1 LWCWGCS
8 TTYPTAPGGIGT
20 AESDQTSE
28 GIAGKGLSSDAAPQ
42 VVTALSGLQVEGRP
56 GETVVVLA
64 GNGVFRDYLF
74 SRLSDTR
81 FTLDLGDIS
90 GTSGLPVLP
99 PPSHGLE
106 LAYVDPGSKGAPGKG
121 VRLKGATNSPIEN
134 YVVNTAGNNLAITL
148 YTGSAAGLPPA
159 AGGPP
164 VKAASR
170 KKALEAP
177 PTAMT
182 DDSMVEPAP
191 VRTRKARPGP
201 ERQGGEEPLK
211 KQYSGKPISLDLL
224 DADLRNVL
232 RLIADVTG
240 SNIVIEPDVAGKVT
254 LKVEQVPWDQVLDM
268 VLAMNG
274 MGMERSGNV
283 IRVARVAKLRDE
295 VNQQADDIRA
305 KQELLETVKD
315 FGDITTEYLTVNY
328 AQPVEIAAKINE
340 VKSDKGKISIDERTN
355 LIIYSDYP
363 ARVATA
369 RKLIARLDKATPQVM
384 IEARLVTMTD
394 DTRKALG
401 IRWNLNLN
409 DKDPLVREFEVD
421 LLSNLGTLLD
431 FNVAQIVGQT
441 LVSLDFNLAAL
452 ESQNRSKIIAAPKVM
467 TMNNVKAVISQGNQ
481 IPYLQQSAADVGVV
495 STVFKDAIVELQ
507 VTPHITPDG
516 KVRLEIEAKQDEPNP
531 TIVGGADQ
539 PAISTRKI
547 KTELLV
553 ADGCIVVIGG
563 VMRDT
568 QGYSLDTTPGLKD
581 IPILGRLFKQESKSR
596 VKEELLI
603 FISPKIVQL

>member
-1 LWCWGCS
+1 
-8 TTYPTAPGGIGT
+8 
-20 AESDQTSE
+20 
-28 GIAGKGLSSDAAPQ
+28 
-42 VVTALSGLQVEGRP
+42 
-56 GETVVVLA
+56 
-64 GNGVFRDYLF
+64 
-74 SRLSDTR
+74 
-81 FTLDLGDIS
+81 
-90 GTSGLPVLP
+90 
-99 PPSHGLE
+99 
-106 LAYVDPGSKGAPGKG
+106 
-121 VRLKGATNSPIEN
+121 
-134 YVVNTAGNNLAITL
+134 VNTVGSNLAVAL
-148 YTGSAAGLPPA
+148 YTGSAEKTASAGLPPA
-159 AGGPP
+159 A
-164 VKAASR
+164 V
-170 KKALEAP
+170 EAP
-177 PTAMT
+177 PKAATRKQAIQAPVKVMA
-182 DDSMVEPAP
+182 DEIGEEPAP
-191 VRTRKARPGP
+191 RVRRTRTTP
-201 ERQGGEEPLK
+201 ERQGPQQPLV
-211 KQYSGKPISLDLL
+211 KQYTGKPISLDLL

-283 IRVARVAKLRDE
+283 IRVARVTKLREE
-295 VNQQADDIRA
+295 VTRQAEDIRA

-328 AQPVEIAAKINE
+328 AQPAEIAAKINE
-340 VKSDKGKISIDERTN
+340 VRSDKGRLSIDERTN

-363 ARVATA
+363 ARIATA

-421 LLSNLGTLLD
+421 LLSNLGTALN

-581 IPILGRLFKQESKSR
+581 IPLLGRLFKQESKSR

>member
-1 LWCWGCS
+1 
-8 TTYPTAPGGIGT
+8 
-20 AESDQTSE
+20 
-28 GIAGKGLSSDAAPQ
+28 
-42 VVTALSGLQVEGRP
+42 
-56 GETVVVLA
+56 
-64 GNGVFRDYLF
+64 
-74 SRLSDTR
+74 
-81 FTLDLGDIS
+81 
-90 GTSGLPVLP
+90 
-99 PPSHGLE
+99 
-106 LAYVDPGSKGAPGKG
+106 
-121 VRLKGATNSPIEN
+121 
-134 YVVNTAGNNLAITL
+134 
-148 YTGSAAGLPPA
+148 
-159 AGGPP
+159 
-164 VKAASR
+164 
-170 KKALEAP
+170 
-177 PTAMT
+177 
-182 DDSMVEPAP
+182 
-191 VRTRKARPGP
+191 
-201 ERQGGEEPLK
+201 
-211 KQYSGKPISLDLL
+211 
-224 DADLRNVL
+224 
-232 RLIADVTG
+232 
-240 SNIVIEPDVAGKVT
+240 
-254 LKVEQVPWDQVLDM
+254 
-268 VLAMNG
+268 
-274 MGMERSGNV
+274 
-283 IRVARVAKLRDE
+283 
-295 VNQQADDIRA
+295 
-305 KQELLETVKD
+305 
-315 FGDITTEYLTVNY
+315 
-328 AQPVEIAAKINE
+328 
-340 VKSDKGKISIDERTN
+340 
-355 LIIYSDYP
+355 
-363 ARVATA
+363 
-369 RKLIARLDKATPQVM
+369 
-384 IEARLVTMTD
+384 MTD